1 MEMTDPVDTYQQS
14 QTNMCL
20 YDVCMQFEGVLS
32 GDLSQTEA
40 QLLDAGNIHHCQ
52 EQQNDYNVYHLFYIM
67 FRCCT

>member
-14 QTNMCL
+14 QTNICL

-40 QLLDAGNIHHCQ
+40 QLLDAGNIHHC
-52 EQQNDYNVYHLFYIM
+52 LL
-67 FRCCT
+67 RTAK